1 MQASLKKASER
12 RITVGEKGR
21 ACKHLTN
28 TAQSAHLQKNRF
40 LYQNDKVKTQNV
52 RVGGFR
58 ALAAI
63 FLFLCVSEAKRLMW
77 LT

>member
-1 MQASLKKASER
+1 MQASSKKASER
-12 RITVGEKGR
+12 KITGGEKGR

-28 TAQSAHLQKNRF
+28 TAKSAHLQKNRF
-40 LYQNDKVKTQNV
+40 LYQNNKIKCQNV
-52 RVGGFR
+52 RAGGFR
-58 ALAAI
+58 ALATI